1 MDLELPGLSA
11 QPSKILCLKLPV
23 PSCLSSRLQE
33 SFPTYPVKSRGE
45 RFEKVKDVRHLQY
58 NRRTMM
64 LHFFIIIYFAQG
76 ADTVS
81 ISASGMVA
89 SVMGDKEL

>member
-1 MDLELPGLSA
+1 
-11 QPSKILCLKLPV
+11 
-23 PSCLSSRLQE
+23 
-33 SFPTYPVKSRGE
+33 
-45 RFEKVKDVRHLQY
+45 
-58 NRRTMM
+58 M